1 MSSYRVGSYVLHS
14 KMQDLGAGEI
24 VMIDKGAIR
33 IRFASGER
41 SFAEQ
46 QATPYLEVTAE
57 GPVAPAP
64 STARK
69 KAARKTATK
78 RATKSAGNKPS
89 SPPVQAAPAPAGD
102 GDDDD
107 D

>member
-1 MSSYRVGSYVLHS
+1 MSSYRVGSFVLHS

-46 QATPYLEVTAE
+46 KATPYLEVTAE
-57 GPVAPAP
+57 GPAAPAP
-64 STARK
+64 TARK

-78 RATKSAGNKPS
+78 RATKGSKPS
-89 SPPVQAAPAPAGD
+89 SPPVQESAPPPA
-102 GDDDD
+102 DDD
-107 D
+107 